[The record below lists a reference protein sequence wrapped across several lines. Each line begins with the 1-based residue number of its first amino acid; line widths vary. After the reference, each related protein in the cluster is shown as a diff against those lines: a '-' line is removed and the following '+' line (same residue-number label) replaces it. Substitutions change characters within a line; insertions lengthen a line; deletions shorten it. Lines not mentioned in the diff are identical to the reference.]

1 MQNKRKIKKTVNFSR
16 VDLNEYNMTLGN
28 NPSVSL
34 GPPVC
39 LDYTLAHDEE
49 QQQQHTLSIDEYESI
64 RNGKRRKPNHYRM
77 KISKVERLQILKQA
91 GVSQKEIQSVERLV
105 RREKFRRNL
114 SYFGCYPWIY
124 IRRIKGQIARYRN
137 KRLLKS
143 LKNLENGR

>member
-1 MQNKRKIKKTVNFSR
+1 MQSKMKMKNSVNFSR

-39 LDYTLAHDEE
+39 LDYTPAHDEE
-49 QQQQHTLSIDEYESI
+49 QQQQYTLSIDEYESI

-77 KISKVERLQILKQA
+77 KISKVKRLQILKQA
-91 GVSQKEIQSVERLV
+91 GVSQKDIQSVERLV

-114 SYFGCYPWIY
+114 SYYGCYPWIY

-137 KRLLKS
+137 KRLLKT
-143 LKNLENGR
+143 LKNQS